1 VDTFSAPERP
11 YPVFFGEERDQLESW
26 LDFYRGTLL
35 DKCDGLTADQLK
47 EQPVA
52 SSKLSL
58 LGMVRHLTFVEQ
70 TWFEATFAGH
80 DVVEYY
86 KHPDDRDTDF
96 SDLDSASVED
106 VFNLFAAS
114 VAVSREL
121 AHGHALDERAS
132 SPRRGIE
139 VDLRWIYI
147 HMIEEYARHC
157 GHVDILRELIDGTT
171 GY

>member
-1 VDTFSAPERP
+1 VDTFSAPART
-11 YPVFFGEERDQLESW
+11 YPVFCGEERDQLESW

-47 EQPVA
+47 ERPLA
-52 SSKLSL
+52 TSKLSL
-58 LGMVRHLTFVEQ
+58 LGMVRHMTFVEQ
-70 TWFEATFAGH
+70 TWFEVTFAGR

-86 KHPDDRDTDF
+86 KLADDRDSDF

-106 VFNLFAAS
+106 VFNLFAVS
-114 VAVSREL
+114 VVVSREV
-121 AHGHALDERAS
+121 AYGHALEEMAVK
-132 SPRRGIE
+132 PRRGLD
-139 VDLRWIYI
+139 VDLRWIFI

-157 GHVDILRELIDGTT
+157 GHVDILRELIDGAT